1 MGLGILVEMRSKDM
15 KRKTFIS
22 VFFVLI
28 LLGFSA
34 YLDSPYS
41 FLNKDYAYSND
52 QPAAAIP
59 AAEASSTDVTETEER
74 LVERVEKNGYII
86 ETYEEYEVSKDKD
99 GHILES
105 EPTGQTNTLKYWD
118 YSKNKGISK

>member
-1 MGLGILVEMRSKDM
+1 M
-15 KRKTFIS
+15 KRKTLIS
-22 VFFVLI
+22 VFFVVI

-59 AAEASSTDVTETEER
+59 AAVEPSTNVPETEER
-74 LVERVEKNGYII
+74 LVKRKKDDGYII
-86 ETYEEYEVSKDKD
+86 ETYEEYEVYKDKD
-99 GHILES
+99 GHILKS
-105 EPTGQTNTLKYWD
+105 EPTGQTDTLKYWD
-118 YSKNKGISK
+118 YNKSKGISKDR

>member
-1 MGLGILVEMRSKDM
+1 M

-22 VFFVLI
+22 VFFAVI

-41 FLNKDYAYSND
+41 FLNKNYAYSND
-52 QPAAAIP
+52 QPAVAIP
-59 AAEASSTDVTETEER
+59 ASVESSTNVPETKEK
-74 LVERVEKNGYII
+74 LVKREKEAGYII
-86 ETYEEYEVSKDKD
+86 ETYEEYEVYKDKD
-99 GHILES
+99 GQIVKS
-105 EPTGQTNTLKYWD
+105 EPTGQTDTLKYWD

>member
-1 MGLGILVEMRSKDM
+1 

-22 VFFVLI
+22 VFFVVI

-52 QPAAAIP
+52 QPVTAISAAVEP
-59 AAEASSTDVTETEER
+59 TTNVPETKER
-74 LVERVEKNGYII
+74 LVKREKEDGYII
-86 ETYEEYEVSKDKD
+86 ETYEEYEIYKDKD
-99 GHILES
+99 GHVVKS
-105 EPTGQTNTLKYWD
+105 EPTGQTDTLKYWD
-118 YSKNKGISK
+118 YGKSK